1 MTNFEA
7 LDLKEE
13 SDVPE
18 PAVRIMSKV
27 ENLNDTVD
35 QCTFM
40 ETSKFSLLK
49 LIYVGDLCVL
59 ELDSWLIRGNMCY
72 FRF

>member
-40 ETSKFSLLK
+40 ETKQFPEP
-49 LIYVGDLCVL
+49 DL
-59 ELDSWLIRGNMCY
+59 EKN
-72 FRF
+72 